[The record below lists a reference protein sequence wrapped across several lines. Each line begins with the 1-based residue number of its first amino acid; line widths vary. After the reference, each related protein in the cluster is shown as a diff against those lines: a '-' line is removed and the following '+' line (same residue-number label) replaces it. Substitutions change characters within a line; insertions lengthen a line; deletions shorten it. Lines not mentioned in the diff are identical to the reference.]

1 VFQTLVYALPF
12 VPGIVLVL
20 ALFNA
25 FGNFRRARRAPYF
38 RIRRDSFRA
47 AWRWGLV
54 AVFAAAAVGAS
65 IAARTRLLAT
75 DFSAF
80 PFPQPGANGNPSP
93 DSGLPVI
100 ASITPFEPIS
110 TKDLIAAPP
119 TITPTQP
126 TPTVT
131 PTPPIS
137 TIASRV
143 TPLPDAAIT
152 ITAISSGI
160 SSDLRPVNASL
171 EFVAGLPRLYVW
183 LEYQNMADGVSWSRV
198 LLRNGSLLISETE
211 LWERGTEGVA
221 YYFFD
226 APNGWAAGS
235 YEVQFYISDKLAS
248 SKAFSIID

>member
-1 VFQTLVYALPF
+1 VLPTFVYAIPF
-12 VPGIVLVL
+12 VLGAVLVI
-20 ALFNA
+20 ALVNA

-38 RIRRDSFRA
+38 RIRRDSARA
-47 AWRWGLV
+47 AWRWCLIALV
-54 AVFAAAAVGAS
+54 AALVGVGS
-65 IAARTRLLAT
+65 IVARDRLLAA
-75 DFSAF
+75 DF
-80 PFPQPGANGNPSP
+80 GALPLPDFGAVGNPTP
-93 DSGLPVI
+93 DSDLPLI
-100 ASITPFEPIS
+100 TTITPPAAVS

-131 PTPPIS
+131 STPPIS
-137 TIASRV
+137 TIVSRV
-143 TPLPDAAIT
+143 TPSPDATIT

-160 SSDLRPVNASL
+160 SADLRPVNASL
-171 EFVAGLPRLYVW
+171 EFAAGIPRIYVW

-235 YEVQFYISDKLAS
+235 YELQLYIGDKLAS
-248 SKAFSIID
+248 PKAFSIID